1 MSEKKKWIEP
11 HLTVLVRNVLP
22 ENILFGCKGDP
33 RSAMISPGNT
43 HTSCT
48 HGRWEGDF
56 ICRIECSSNIDS

>member
-11 HLTVLVRNVLP
+11 HLTALVRNVLP
-22 ENILFGCKGDP
+22 ENILFGCKQVG
-33 RSAMISPGNT
+33 SGMIYPGNT
-43 HTSCT
+43 ITNCT